1 MAPDGRVLAVVEGG
15 CANGKPV
22 FYLHG
27 TPVSRMLYGPHQT
40 DAEKRGIRLIG
51 YDRPGYGGSSSMPG
65 RRVSDVASDVA
76 LIADH
81 LHLERFA
88 LWGFSGGAPHA
99 IACASLLPDRV
110 VAAAALASSAPYPSP
125 GLDWLGGLGED
136 DARNWRAVMARGAKL
151 DAAFRQAREG
161 LLRVNPVEFS
171 KAFESSLSAMDRMVL
186 TGELAEFFAASTREG
201 IRPGHEGWM
210 EDNLALVSDWGF
222 SPSDVSTPLLLWHG
236 RQDKMIPFSHGQWLA
251 EHIPNVEK
259 RLSTGDGHLTLFQNR
274 IPETHA
280 WLLNRF

>member
-1 MAPDGRVLAVVEGG
+1 
-15 CANGKPV
+15 
-22 FYLHG
+22 
-27 TPVSRMLYGPHQT
+27 
-40 DAEKRGIRLIG
+40 
-51 YDRPGYGGSSSMPG
+51 
-65 RRVSDVASDVA
+65 
-76 LIADH
+76 
-81 LHLERFA
+81 
-88 LWGFSGGAPHA
+88 
-99 IACASLLPDRV
+99 
-110 VAAAALASSAPYPSP
+110 
-125 GLDWLGGLGED
+125 
-136 DARNWRAVMARGAKL
+136 
-151 DAAFRQAREG
+151 
-161 LLRVNPVEFS
+161 
-171 KAFESSLSAMDRMVL
+171 MDRMVL